1 MGHLIAPMSS
11 ATPLSSTIPF
21 SSARRRV
28 RVLAVAIA
36 AILAAC
42 GGGPAPVPAKPSPAP
57 RASVPSTITAPTRP
71 TAARPAA
78 PKPVEQLVAAVPA
91 PSVPTGAAPRR
102 KADPDGLV
110 RVGLLIPLTGQ
121 AAPTGQGI
129 LNAAELALFEVGD
142 ERLVLQVYDTQGTP
156 DGAAQAAALA
166 AAQGVQL
173 FLGPVFAG
181 EVKAVTP
188 QAQASGINVIAFST
202 DPAVAGGNVYVLG
215 FLVDAQVR
223 DVVAYARARGLLRI
237 AVLAPDTI
245 YGQSVADALAKT
257 VPETGATLTRVAY
270 FDPSGNDLEDVVRR
284 FSDFDRR
291 QAALTEQRNALA
303 AGTDEVSQLALK
315 RLERL
320 DTLGDVDFDA
330 VFIPE
335 QGARLTQA
343 ASLLPFYDVDPG
355 RVQLLGTMLWATR
368 GLGREPAMIGGVF
381 PAPAPEAN
389 RAFVGR
395 YRQMYG
401 ANPPPLANH
410 GYDAVALAAVL
421 ARTGAGDPFRAE
433 ALTNPAGFAGVD
445 GIFRF
450 RSDGKSDR
458 GFAIMQVSR
467 DGADVVRAAP
477 AAFDDVQF

>member
-1 MGHLIAPMSS
+1 MAV
-11 ATPLSSTIPF
+11 TPT
-21 SSARRRV
+21 A
-28 RVLAVAIA
+28 
-36 AILAAC
+36 
-42 GGGPAPVPAKPSPAP
+42 PAKTAPAP
-57 RASVPSTITAPTRP
+57 R
-71 TAARPAA
+71 
-78 PKPVEQLVAAVPA
+78 PVEQLVVARAEPL
-91 PSVPTGAAPRR
+91 GAAPPPARR
-102 KADPDGLV
+102 RPDPDGLV
-110 RVGLLIPLTGQ
+110 RVGLLVPLSGQ
-121 AAPTGQGI
+121 AQPTGQGI
-129 LNAAELALFEVGD
+129 LNAAQLALFEIGD
-142 ERLVLQVYDTQGTP
+142 ERLVVQVYDTQGTP
-156 DGAAQAAALA
+156 DGAAQAAGLA

-173 FLGPVFAG
+173 FLGPVFAA
-181 EVKAVTP
+181 EVKAVTAL
-188 QAQASGINVIAFST
+188 AQASGINVIAFST

-223 DVVAYARARGLLRI
+223 EVVAYARARGVERF

-245 YGQSVADALAKT
+245 YGQSVADALGKV
-257 VPETGATLTRVAY
+257 VPESGGRLTRVAY

-284 FSDFDRR
+284 FSDYDRR
-291 QAALTEQRNALA
+291 QAALGQQREALA

-381 PAPAPEAN
+381 PAPAPEAS
-389 RAFVGR
+389 REFIQR

-401 ANPPPLANH
+401 GNPPPLANH

-433 ALTNPAGFAGVD
+433 AIVNPAGFAGVD

-450 RSDGKSDR
+450 RVDGKSDR
-458 GFAIMQVSR
+458 GFAIMQISR

-477 AAFDDVQF
+477 TAFDDVQF